1 MSPAPRARLP
11 RSVSTNRALRLR
23 LTAFRARRRALLLE
37 PTRTATLCN
46 YAYLLHSDKR
56 MGEAREVFDRACET
70 NPGHP
75 WVKNN
80 SHLFA

>member
-1 MSPAPRARLP
+1 MVSNLPHRSLCPRDFAKAEELY
-11 RSVSTNRALRLR
+11 
-23 LTAFRARRRALLLE
+23 RRALLLE

-56 MGEAREVFDRACET
+56 MSEAREVFERAAET
-70 NPGHP
+70 NPEHP
-75 WVKNN
+75 WVRHN